1 MAVTIK
7 DIARIAGVTHS
18 TVSRCLNEK
27 PGVSPAK
34 REEIKKIARDLGF
47 EYNANARS
55 LNTSKT
61 GTIGI
66 ILNDDAD
73 DDQPHF
79 YTNTFL
85 KHIRHQLEEG
95 DLDIL
100 TTFKK
105 NVISNKDNI
114 IRLVNRRKV
123 DGFIILSS
131 SIEKKTLEFLKK
143 GNIPFVFSHQIPP
156 LEAGSVNAV
165 YCDHE
170 TGGYMATRCLLDKGR
185 RKILCLCRP
194 EDRREFSLR
203 TLGYRKA
210 LEEYGIGV
218 DESLIIQGI
227 NDLEKIDEM
236 WETLSPY
243 LNRIDAVFAHT
254 DIMGIVLIKALE
266 KRGIAVPG
274 DIAVVGYDNIGL
286 CSFVEPNLTSVAQPS
301 KAISV
306 QTCELLI
313 DLLSGRRE
321 ARKVVIPPEL
331 VIRDS
336 V

>member
-18 TVSRCLNEK
+18 TVSRCLNDK
-27 PGVSPAK
+27 PGVSDAK
-34 REEIKKIARDLGF
+34 REEIKKIARELGF

-85 KHIRHQLEEG
+85 GHIRHQLEEE

-100 TTFKK
+100 TTFTR
-105 NVISNKDNI
+105 NNISGKDNVV
-114 IRLVNRRKV
+114 RLVNRKKV

-131 SIEKKTLEFLKK
+131 SIDAKTVEFLREHKV
-143 GNIPFVFSHQIPP
+143 PFVFSHQIPSKS
-156 LEAGSVNAV
+156 LGRVNTV
-165 YCDHE
+165 YCDHAN
-170 TGGYMATRCLLDKGR
+170 GGYLATRHLLEQGR
-185 RKILCLCRP
+185 KRILCLTRP
-194 EDRREFSLR
+194 EKRSEFTQR
-203 TLGYRKA
+203 TLGYKSA
-210 LEEYGIGV
+210 LMEFGLPYDKSLVVHGV
-218 DESLIIQGI
+218 
-227 NDLEKIDEM
+227 NDLTATEKMGEILAPYIGKIDG
-236 WETLSPY
+236 
-243 LNRIDAVFAHT
+243 IFAHT
-254 DIMGIVLIKALE
+254 DIMAIAVEKAME
-266 KRGIAVPG
+266 KRGLRVPE
-274 DIAVVGYDNIGL
+274 DIALVGYDNISL
-286 CSFVEPNLTSVAQPS
+286 CTFAEPALSSVAQPS
-301 KAISV
+301 KTISV
-306 QTCELLI
+306 KTCEILIKLLAGEDVNSKI
-313 DLLSGRRE
+313 I
-321 ARKVVIPPEL
+321 VPPWL